1 MTAPQ
6 TNELDMRAKARVKER
21 AEEQVELL
29 DDAQAS
35 AIRML
40 ANEIHRLNQTVVQ
53 AVEAGV
59 SVELVRTARHHSSDG
74 SWGDLVVPVIK
85 QA

>member
-1 MTAPQ
+1 MQ
-6 TNELDMRAKARVKER
+6 AKAKVKER

-29 DDAQAS
+29 DDEQAT

-40 ANEIHRLNQTVVQ
+40 ANEIHRLNQSVVR

-59 SVELVRTARHHSSDG
+59 SVELIRTARHHSSDG
-74 SWGDLVVPVIK
+74 TWGDLVVPIIK
-85 QA
+85 QN

>member
-1 MTAPQ
+1 MQ
-6 TNELDMRAKARVKER
+6 AKAKVKER

-29 DDAQAS
+29 EDDQAT

-40 ANEIHRLNQTVVQ
+40 ANEIHRLNQSVVR

-59 SVELVRTARHHSSDG
+59 SIELVRTARHHGSDG
-74 SWGDLVVPVIK
+74 SWGDLVVPDIK
-85 QA
+85 QS

>member
-1 MTAPQ
+1 MQ
-6 TNELDMRAKARVKER
+6 AKAKVKER

-29 DDAQAS
+29 EDDQAT

-40 ANEIHRLNQTVVQ
+40 ANEIHRLNQSVVR

-59 SVELVRTARHHSSDG
+59 SIELVRTARHHGSDG

-85 QA
+85 QS